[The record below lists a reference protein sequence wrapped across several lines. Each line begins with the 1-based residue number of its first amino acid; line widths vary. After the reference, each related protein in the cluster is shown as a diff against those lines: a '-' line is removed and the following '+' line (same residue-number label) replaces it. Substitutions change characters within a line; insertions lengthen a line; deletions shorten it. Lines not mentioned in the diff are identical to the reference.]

1 MQRDPKYLGSME
13 CTVLGAPLMAGM
25 PGTIQII
32 YTVGAYGIDDGGAIY
47 ILRQGVT
54 DWQPIQVVDPSGFGY
69 ATAVSSGN
77 VRLEL
82 EAADGIRP
90 YENAIRVRVRDG
102 CLKEGETI
110 RVVLGDTSQGS
121 PGLLTQ
127 TVAEKKHKIIVAVD
141 PFNCNRYEEIHPIA
155 FLTVLPGAPDRIE
168 AVLPSTVKCGEQ
180 FYIKLRVI
188 DMYGNAC
195 EDFTGEVNLE
205 PPEGMDL
212 TEQTVCFKPGDR
224 GSRFLAAVLHREGL
238 YRICGVQPYYKIQ
251 VTSNVCMA
259 KNELQYRL
267 FWGDMHGQN
276 NEASGLGSMDD
287 SLWFARHIGM
297 LDFTGWQ
304 GNDFEVSDQNWKNVK
319 DALNTCYIPGKFV
332 TFLGYEWSGVT
343 SAGGDHNIYFKG
355 ADAPIRRTSQWLYKD
370 GQTYTGYGRA
380 DDGTDCYPIT
390 KLWKA
395 FCGREDVMAIPH
407 VGGRAANFD
416 FYNPEFIKVVEIHSH
431 HGIFDWFQDE
441 AVKRK
446 MKVGFIATSD
456 DHTSRQG
463 LSFPVGTNSEN
474 FGATFD
480 VTSGLTAVY
489 AKELSREGIWEAFQA
504 RRCYAAT
511 NSRTILL
518 FQVNEHMMGEEI
530 DISDAPKLFVSIDS
544 AAPVDRI
551 EFYRDLKRLKTV
563 YWGEEDPSSQ
573 VKRVKVVWSGVRT
586 RFRKKSVLW
595 DGSIFVRGGRIV
607 AAENYSID
615 RDCEGIQSW
624 SNQFVNF
631 RSKTSG
637 DEDGVILDVIPT
649 SGERCQIIFASKQAT
664 KTVDLSELGREPK
677 EFFVSPENCKV
688 QFGLEPR
695 RQDLKPEQ
703 SFHIQQELTDT
714 QPTAGLNIYYVRVY
728 LKDGNRAWS
737 SPVFVNYSGD

>member
-1 MQRDPKYLGSME
+1 
-13 CTVLGAPLMAGM
+13 
-25 PGTIQII
+25 
-32 YTVGAYGIDDGGAIY
+32 
-47 ILRQGVT
+47 
-54 DWQPIQVVDPSGFGY
+54 
-69 ATAVSSGN
+69 
-77 VRLEL
+77 
-82 EAADGIRP
+82 
-90 YENAIRVRVRDG
+90 
-102 CLKEGETI
+102 
-110 RVVLGDTSQGS
+110 
-121 PGLLTQ
+121 
-127 TVAEKKHKIIVAVD
+127 
-141 PFNCNRYEEIHPIA
+141 
-155 FLTVLPGAPDRIE
+155 
-168 AVLPSTVKCGEQ
+168 
-180 FYIKLRVI
+180 
-188 DMYGNAC
+188 
-195 EDFTGEVNLE
+195 
-205 PPEGMDL
+205 
-212 TEQTVCFKPGDR
+212 
-224 GSRFLAAVLHREGL
+224 
-238 YRICGVQPYYKIQ
+238 
-251 VTSNVCMA
+251 
-259 KNELQYRL
+259 
-267 FWGDMHGQN
+267 
-276 NEASGLGSMDD
+276 
-287 SLWFARHIGM
+287 
-297 LDFTGWQ
+297 
-304 GNDFEVSDQNWKNVK
+304 
-319 DALNTCYIPGKFV
+319 
-332 TFLGYEWSGVT
+332 
-343 SAGGDHNIYFKG
+343 
-355 ADAPIRRTSQWLYKD
+355 
-370 GQTYTGYGRA
+370 
-380 DDGTDCYPIT
+380 
-390 KLWKA
+390 
-395 FCGREDVMAIPH
+395 MAIPH

-649 SGERCQIIFASKQAT
+649 SGERCQIIFASK
-664 KTVDLSELGREPK
+664 
-677 EFFVSPENCKV
+677 
-688 QFGLEPR
+688 
-695 RQDLKPEQ
+695 
-703 SFHIQQELTDT
+703 
-714 QPTAGLNIYYVRVY
+714 
-728 LKDGNRAWS
+728 
-737 SPVFVNYSGD
+737 